1 MKKREIDR
9 DIIKKKVKEIKQIRG
24 DIFEELDQS
33 RVMTDIIYTDLMM
46 YDLGTVAR
54 NRNMI
59 QIIDD

>member
-9 DIIKKKVKEIKQIRG
+9 NVIKKKVKEIKQVRG

-46 YDLGTVAR
+46 DDLGTVAR

-59 QIIDD
+59 QIIDG